1 MRSGQCDVS
10 ETRRRHK
17 NVMNVTSLIPVE
29 PTEDHS
35 RLLNSRPPSS
45 AQDGPGYA
53 RLFLALWPAHAEN
66 SALLGYQQQWLWPQ
80 GSSPVPAERLHLTL
94 HFIGAVERTRL
105 EAVSAGLRV
114 AVTPFELPLTQAA
127 IWPRGLA
134 VLQTSAIPEA
144 LKELHGRLGEALQ
157 ALALPVESRPFRPHV
172 TLARRAAG
180 TIAPAAA
187 PALLWQVGSYVLV
200 ESLPGA
206 AGGYRI
212 RRRYP

>member
-1 MRSGQCDVS
+1 MDVAS
-10 ETRRRHK
+10 P
-17 NVMNVTSLIPVE
+17 IPAE
-29 PTEDHS
+29 PTAG
-35 RLLNSRPPSS
+35 NSRPPSS
-45 AQDGPGYA
+45 APQDGPRYA
-53 RLFLALWPAHAEN
+53 RLFLALWPALAEN
-66 SALLGYQQQWLWPQ
+66 SALLAYQQQWLWPK
-80 GSSPVPAERLHLTL
+80 GSSPVPTERLHLTL
-94 HFIGAVERTRL
+94 HFIGAIERPHL
-105 EAVSAGLRV
+105 EAVSAGLQV
-114 AVTPFELPLTQAA
+114 AMTPFELHLTQAA

-134 VLQTSAIPEA
+134 VLLASTVPEA
-144 LKELHGRLGEALQ
+144 LKELHCRLGAALQ

-187 PALLWQVGSYVLV
+187 PALLWQIGSYVLV